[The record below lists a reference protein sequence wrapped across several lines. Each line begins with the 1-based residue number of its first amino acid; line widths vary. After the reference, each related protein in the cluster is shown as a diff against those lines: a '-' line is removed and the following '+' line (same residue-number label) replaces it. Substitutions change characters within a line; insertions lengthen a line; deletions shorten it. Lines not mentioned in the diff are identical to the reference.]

1 MRLKRYI
8 QFVKESLAQ
17 VQPQTQAQTQTEEED
32 FTLSYLRVYYDDLL
46 MQDVVAEEVME
57 SKDEVIEKL
66 MRGSLETTPEEF
78 LASVKA
84 SSRVEFMTPYTEEEL
99 STINL
104 FKVEGFNIG
113 FAVKEDGDIILVHN
127 NEKVGGIGRLLIEK
141 AVEKGGTKL
150 DHFDGF
156 LTGFYR
162 ELGFRLESNYPFV
175 DEWTPEGWK
184 FEPVNIDDPMT
195 SIYAEELEVENDEKI
210 DAAVRYKSG
219 KPDVVYRILYK

>member
-17 VQPQTQAQTQTEEED
+17 VQPQTQAQIQTDEED
-32 FTLSYLRVYYDDLL
+32 FALGYLRLYYDDLL

-57 SKDEVIEKL
+57 SKDEVLEKL

-84 SSRVEFMTPYTEEEL
+84 SSRLEFMTPYTEEEL
-99 STINL
+99 SRIKL

-141 AVEKGGTKL
+141 AVENGGTKL

-162 ELGFRLESNYPFV
+162 ELGFILEYNEQFN
-175 DEWTPEGWK
+175 DEWTPEGWR
-184 FEPVNIDDPMT
+184 FEPVNIDDPTT
-195 SIYAEELEVENDEKI
+195 SIYAEELEAETDEKI
-210 DAAVRYKSG
+210 DAATRYKSG
-219 KPDVVYRILYK
+219 KPDVVYRTLYK

>member
-17 VQPQTQAQTQTEEED
+17 VQPQTQTQIQTEEED
-32 FTLSYLRVYYDDLL
+32 FALSYLRLYYDDLL

-57 SKDEVIEKL
+57 SKDEVLEKL
-66 MRGSLETTPEEF
+66 LRGSLETTPEEF
-78 LASVKA
+78 LSSVKA
-84 SSRVEFMTPYTEEEL
+84 SSRLEFMTPYTEEEL
-99 STINL
+99 SRIKL

-141 AVEKGGTKL
+141 AVENGGTKM

-162 ELGFRLESNYPFV
+162 ELGFILESNEQFN
-175 DEWTPEGWK
+175 DEWTPEGWR
-184 FEPVNIDDPMT
+184 FEPVNIDDPTT
-195 SIYAEELEVENDEKI
+195 SIYAEELEVETDEKI
-210 DAAVRYKSG
+210 DAATRYKSG
-219 KPDVVYRILYK
+219 KPDVVYRTLYK

>member
-8 QFVKESLAQ
+8 QFVKESLAPQ
-17 VQPQTQAQTQTEEED
+17 AQIQTQTQAQEED
-32 FTLSYLRVYYDDLL
+32 FELKYLRRHYDDLL
-46 MQDVVAEEVME
+46 MEDVVAEDVRE
-57 SKDEVIEKL
+57 SKDEVL
-66 MRGSLETTPEEF
+66 QALTRGSLETTPEEF

-84 SSRVEFMTPYTEEEL
+84 STRVEYMTPYTVDDL
-99 STINL
+99 AAFNL

-127 NEKVGGIGRLLIEK
+127 NAGVGGIGRLLIEK
-141 AVEKGGTKL
+141 AVQKGGKKL

-162 ELGFRLESNYPFV
+162 GLGFELASNDPFA

-184 FEPVNIDDPMT
+184 FEPVNIDDPST
-195 SIYAEELEVENDEKI
+195 SIYAEELEVDSETKL
-210 DAAVRYKSG
+210 DAAERYRSG
-219 KPDVVYRILYK
+219 KPDVVYRVLFD

>member
-8 QFVKESLAQ
+8 QFVKESLAPQ
-17 VQPQTQAQTQTEEED
+17 AQIQSQTQAQEED
-32 FTLSYLRVYYDDLL
+32 FELKYLRMYYDDLL
-46 MQDVVAEEVME
+46 MEDVVAEDVRE
-57 SKDEVIEKL
+57 SKDEVIQAIT
-66 MRGSLETTPEEF
+66 RGSLETTPEEF

-84 SSRVEFMTPYTEEEL
+84 STRVEYMTPYTVDDL
-99 STINL
+99 AAFNL

-127 NEKVGGIGRLLIEK
+127 NAGVGGIGRLLIEK
-141 AVEKGGTKL
+141 AVHNGGKKL

-162 ELGFRLESNYPFV
+162 GMGFELVSNDPFA

-184 FEPVNIDDPMT
+184 FEPVNIDDPST
-195 SIYAEELEVENDEKI
+195 SIYAEELEVDPETKL
-210 DAAVRYKSG
+210 DAAERYRAG
-219 KPDVVYRILYK
+219 KPDVVYRKLFR

>member
-8 QFVKESLAQ
+8 QFVKESLAPQ
-17 VQPQTQAQTQTEEED
+17 AHIQSQTQAQEED
-32 FTLSYLRVYYDDLL
+32 FVLKYLRMYYDDLL
-46 MQDVVAEEVME
+46 MEDVVAEDVRE
-57 SKDEVIEKL
+57 SKDEVIQAIT
-66 MRGSLETTPEEF
+66 RGSLETTPEEF

-84 SSRVEFMTPYTEEEL
+84 STRVEYMTPYTVDEL
-99 STINL
+99 AAFNL

-127 NEKVGGIGRLLIEK
+127 NAGVGGIGRLLIEK
-141 AVEKGGTKL
+141 AVHNGGKKL

-162 ELGFRLESNYPFV
+162 GMGFELVSNDPFA

-184 FEPVNIDDPMT
+184 FEPVNIDDPST
-195 SIYAEELEVENDEKI
+195 SIYAEELEVDSDTKL
-210 DAAVRYKSG
+210 DAAERYRAG
-219 KPDVVYRILYK
+219 KPDVVYRKLFR

>member
-17 VQPQTQAQTQTEEED
+17 VQPQTQAQIQTEEED
-32 FTLSYLRVYYDDLL
+32 FALSYLRLYYDDLL

-57 SKDEVIEKL
+57 SKDEVLEKL
-66 MRGSLETTPEEF
+66 LRGSLETTPEEF
-78 LASVKA
+78 LSSVKA
-84 SSRVEFMTPYTEEEL
+84 SSRLEFMTPYTEEEL
-99 STINL
+99 SRIKL

-141 AVEKGGTKL
+141 AVENGGTKL

-162 ELGFRLESNYPFV
+162 ELGFILESNEQFN
-175 DEWTPEGWK
+175 DDWTPEGWR
-184 FEPVNIDDPMT
+184 FEPVNIDDPTT
-195 SIYAEELEVENDEKI
+195 SIYAEELEVETDEKI
-210 DAAVRYKSG
+210 DAATRYKSG
-219 KPDVVYRILYK
+219 KPDVVYRTLYK